1 MTAPDA
7 TTIALA
13 IVNGR
18 KNRCRD
24 EHNHAANSL
33 QEVDLQSTH
42 AVIVDKTIR
51 KTRGN
56 TKCGAHA
63 VRPQATLEAT

>member
-1 MTAPDA
+1 MTAPDT
-7 TTIALA
+7 TTIVLA
-13 IVNGR
+13 IANSQ

-24 EHNHAANSL
+24 EHDHAVNSL

-42 AVIVDKTIR
+42 AVIADKTIR